1 MVQAFMSGA
10 GFWLVWAIV
19 IVAMHWFASGHQ
31 TGRRAGLLSE
41 SGPWRDARRP
51 PRPDA
56 G

>member
-1 MVQAFMSGA
+1 MLQAFMSGPW
-10 GFWLVWAIV
+10 FWLVGAIV
-19 IVAMHWFASGHQ
+19 IVAMHWFGSGQ

-51 PRPDA
+51 PHPDA